1 MLGFETLV
9 HFEAQSPPIGSRV
22 GSKINQLL
30 QDWPTHAV
38 ATLRWLKSKG
48 VDRRL
53 ADKYVQSGWL
63 IRLGHG
69 AYLRAGSSVDWPGGV
84 QTLQTQLG
92 LDIHPG
98 AITAIEL
105 RGYAH
110 YLALGGREVI
120 LFGKAGMKLPAWFA
134 EHQWTQPVTLVT
146 TGVFTSDDA
155 TASPLQ
161 FDEVELYVAT
171 LERAAFEMMYLVPKR
186 QSYEEALQVMES
198 LTSLRPPVVQQLL
211 ESCSSVKTKRL
222 FMHAAERLNHQ
233 WVKRLDLS
241 KVDFGSGRRTIHAGG
256 RLDNKYDLVVTDPM
270 QG

>member
-1 MLGFETLV
+1 MV
-9 HFEAQSPPIGSRV
+9 HFEAHSSPVGSRV
-22 GSKINQLL
+22 GSKINQLI

-38 ATLRWLKSKG
+38 GTLRWLKGKG

-63 IRLGHG
+63 TRVGYG
-69 AYLRAGSSVDWPGGV
+69 AYLRAGSTVDWPGGI
-84 QTLQTQLG
+84 QTLQIQLG

-120 LFGKAGMKLPAWFA
+120 LFGKPGMKLPAWFA
-134 EHQWTQPVTLVT
+134 EHQWSQPVTLVT
-146 TGVFTSDDA
+146 TGVFTSDDTA
-155 TASPLQ
+155 TSPLQ
-161 FDEVELYVAT
+161 FDTVELYVAT

-186 QSYEEALQVMES
+186 QSYEEALQIMES
-198 LTSLRPPVVQQLL
+198 LTSLRPQVVQQLL
-211 ESCSSVKTKRL
+211 ESCTSVKTKRL
-222 FMHAAERLNHQ
+222 FMHVAERLNHQ
-233 WVKRLDLS
+233 WLKRLDLS

-256 RLDNKYDLVVTDPM
+256 RLDNKYDLVIADPV